1 MIVLRNQKDIRTGK
15 IHSTII
21 IQNESNRKYFIPVEA
36 PKEDIQQPNAPT
48 DVEQEANP
56 IEKPVEDPKEDVQQV
71 EYRCCTLAINTPLP
85 CYNKDSIR
93 HREWKQRQR
102 KIRNY

>member
-1 MIVLRNQKDIRTGK
+1 MIVLHNQKDIRTGK

-36 PKEDIQQPNAPT
+36 PKEDVQQPNQPIEE
-48 DVEQEANP
+48 EQEANP
-56 IEKPVEDPKEDVQQV
+56 IEKPVEPIQQV
-71 EYRCCTLAINTPLP
+71 EYRCCITTINTPLP

-93 HREWKQRQR
+93 HREWKQRQH